1 MPIAPTRQPTAN
13 ASARGNARARARALF
28 EREFGPLPA
37 SGAVAVHAP
46 GRTEIAGNHTDHEGG
61 RVMAGAISAAIEGVA
76 APNGTG
82 EIRVASEGY
91 PGFSVSLA
99 HLAPQ
104 PEERQGTA
112 ALVRGMAA
120 GLARTGR
127 EPQGF
132 DLALASTIPA
142 GGGLSSSA
150 AVEAALGR
158 AMELLWTGP
167 DLDAVELARLAQSV
181 ENEYFGK
188 PCGLMDQLAVCLGG
202 LSLMDFADADRPKI
216 ARRDFDFT
224 AAGYALCLVDVG
236 CDHTPFTAEYAAVA
250 REMQQVAEVFGAERL
265 CEVDRARF
273 DARVPALR
281 ERLGDRAV
289 LRALHYWRENELVD
303 ARWAALAA
311 GDMESFLAATRA
323 SGASSAMYLQNVSAG
338 GRYQPA
344 MVALALAEHALA
356 GRGAA
361 RIHGGGFGGSIQA
374 FVPLELLEGFAA
386 RMDGW
391 LGAGACTTYTIAPEG
406 ACATCL

>member
-1 MPIAPTRQPTAN
+1 MSA
-13 ASARGNARARARALF
+13 ASPHQRTARARALF
-28 EREFGPLPA
+28 ERAFGPLPN
-37 SGAVAVHAP
+37 GAVAVHAP

-61 RVMAGAISAAIEGVA
+61 RVIAGAIDVSIEGVA
-76 APNGTG
+76 APNGT
-82 EIRVASEGY
+82 ETVRVASEGY
-91 PGFSVSLA
+91 PALNVSLVD
-99 HLAPQ
+99 LAPRAG
-104 PEERQGTA
+104 ERQTTA

-120 GLARTGR
+120 ALAEGGR

-132 DLALASTIPA
+132 DLALTCTIPA

-158 AMELLWTGP
+158 AMEALWEGP
-167 DLDAVELARLAQSV
+167 DLDATQLARIAQGV

-202 LSLMDFADADRPKI
+202 LSLMDFADAERPR
-216 ARRDFDFT
+216 AVRRDFDFA

-281 ERLGDRAV
+281 ARLGDRAV
-289 LRALHYWRENELVD
+289 LRALHYWHENELVD
-303 ARWAALAA
+303 ERWAALEA
-311 GDMESFLAATRA
+311 GDLAAFLEATRA
-323 SGASSAMYLQNVSAG
+323 SGASSAMYLQNVACG
-338 GRYQPA
+338 GAFQPA
-344 MVALALAEHALA
+344 MVALALAERALD

-374 FVPLELLEGFAA
+374 FVPLEPLEGFTA

-391 LGAGACTTYTIAPEG
+391 LGAGACHVYSIAPEG
-406 ACATCL
+406 ACASCL